1 MKFCYLCNT
10 EKEESL
16 FAIGYAQ
23 CKACRY
29 KKLKEYRAS
38 EKGKEVRRKEAI
50 NARLSGKKQLR
61 QKRYEESEKGKLTTK
76 KYEQK
81 RYQTEEGK
89 ARQAAKNAVRYAVRI
104 GKLVKEPCFMCG
116 DQQAVAHHSS
126 YAKDMRLAV
135 TWLCA
140 DHHNEI
146 HNPKLVLC

>member
-1 MKFCYLCNT
+1 MKTCSVCGV
-10 EKEESL
+10 EKDNLL
-16 FAIGYAQ
+16 FAKGYAQ

-29 KKLKEYRAS
+29 EKFKEYRAS
-38 EKGKEVRRKEAI
+38 ERGKEARRKEAI
-50 NARLSGKKQLR
+50 KSRLSGKKQER
-61 QKRYEESEKGKLTTK
+61 QKRYEASEKGKLIAK
-76 KYEQK
+76 RYYQK
-81 RYQTEEGK
+81 RYQTDEGK
-89 ARQAAKNAVRYAVRI
+89 IRQAAKNAVKYAVKT

-135 TWLCA
+135 TWLCV

>member
-1 MKFCYLCNT
+1 MKICRVCNT
-10 EKEESL
+10 EKDEVQ
-16 FAIGYAQ
+16 FQKNYAQ
-23 CKACRY
+23 CKQCIY
-29 KKLKEYRAS
+29 EKKKVYRSS
-38 EKGKEVRRKEAI
+38 EKGKEARRREAI
-50 NARLSGKKQLR
+50 NARLSGKKQVR

-76 KYEQK
+76 KYEKK

-89 ARQAAKNAVRYAVRI
+89 ARQAAKNAVRYAVRT

-116 DQQAVAHHSS
+116 NQQAEAHHSS
-126 YAKDMRLAV
+126 YAQNMRLAV